1 MGGLGGRGGANSA
14 TLSYSLKTKG
24 GIKIEKSMH
33 EKVDSHS
40 FSRPTKEE
48 NKKCHWIME
57 LVMDTIKEVKSLNWQ
72 KKY

>member
-48 NKKCHWIME
+48 NKKCH
-57 LVMDTIKEVKSLNWQ
+57 
-72 KKY
+72 